1 MFQQVDESSSSGQ
14 YMSLASCLRP
24 IFSTVLHIILMAKFT
39 KIQDSEDAV
48 VEYVCNTVSTYILLI
63 G

>member
-1 MFQQVDESSSSGQ
+1 MFRRLDESSKSDQ
-14 YMSLASCLRP
+14 YMFLASSLRP
-24 IFSTVLHIILMAKFT
+24 ISSTGLHIILMAKFT

-48 VEYVCNTVSTYILLI
+48 VEYVCNSVSIYVLLT